1 MIQHTPGPWRV
12 SIGSGRP
19 NSVGIRDGAYRLVA
33 EAHQLTVGAYDD
45 LEANARLIAK
55 APEMLALLQ
64 AFVDMYPP
72 DNHFVGTFDKARA
85 LLREIEGN

>member
-1 MIQHTPGPWRV
+1 MSQHTPGPWRV

-45 LEANARLIAK
+45 LDANASLIAK
-55 APEMLALLQ
+55 APEMYDYLLRIGCYCP
-64 AFVDMYPP
+64 VDVQ
-72 DNHFVGTFDKARA
+72 DQIRA
-85 LLREIEGN
+85 LLREIERARP

>member
-1 MIQHTPGPWRV
+1 MRRYPIP
-12 SIGSGRP
+12 
-19 NSVGIRDGAYRLVA
+19 AF
-33 EAHQLTVGAYDD
+33 TVGDY
-45 LEANARLIAK
+45 ANARLIAK